1 MKLNES
7 KCPYKYFSCK
17 DFEFTTAASC
27 LFRCNHFQVKK
38 PIFYTINLIY
48 TLSRISSVRY
58 WNRAGTE
65 KKQNIAI
72 LVFCLQR
79 SSVEL
84 SEFFRIVIS
93 SQFCFTNVSQ
103 DYQRFFQI
111 LLLPKVLEVCAELN
125 RSNGH

>member
-65 KKQNIAI
+65 KQNIVI
-72 LVFCLQR
+72 LVFCFQ
-79 SSVEL
+79 L

-93 SQFCFTNVSQ
+93 SQFCFTNPYVSQ
-103 DYQRFFQI
+103 DYQRFVFFKYCSF
-111 LLLPKVLEVCAELN
+111 LKFWRWVERWDHL
-125 RSNGH
+125 